1 MAKKKSITKYAGF
14 AAILLA
20 LASIGFMFAPAIVYG
35 SGDDPTTYTLF
46 QAMFGYNETITIVGN
61 ITANVKYFDF
71 SFMNLLTL
79 ILLAAG
85 IIFSVLKILSGK
97 NAKLFTL
104 ITTACFIVAGVF
116 LFMVV
121 PYAIASTNDV
131 TIGGIN
137 LAKYS
142 LSKDKMT
149 LGWGAIVS
157 AICALIAGACKLGEF
172 LLG

>member
-14 AAILLA
+14 TAILLA

-35 SGDDPTTYTLF
+35 EGDNATTYTAF
-46 QAMFGYNETITIVGN
+46 QTMFGYTSKTGDRIVV
-61 ITANVKYFDF
+61 TRTLLDF

-79 ILLAAG
+79 ILLAVG
-85 IIFSVLKILSGK
+85 IVFSVLKMLSGK

-116 LFMVV
+116 LFMTITFTDPHV
-121 PYAIASTNDV
+121 STNTAEKLFD
-131 TIGGIN
+131 
-137 LAKYS
+137 
-142 LSKDKMT
+142 LSKDNMT

>member
-1 MAKKKSITKYAGF
+1 MAKKNSVTKYAGF

-20 LASIGFMFAPAIVYG
+20 LASIAFMFAPAIVYG
-35 SGDDPTTYTLF
+35 SGDDPTTFTAF
-46 QAMFGYNETITIVGN
+46 QTMFGYTSKTGDRIVV
-61 ITANVKYFDF
+61 TRTLLDF

-79 ILLAAG
+79 ILLAVG
-85 IIFSVLKILSGK
+85 IVFSVLKMLSGK

-104 ITTACFIVAGVF
+104 ITTACFTVAGVF
-116 LFMVV
+116 LFMTITFTV
-121 PYAIASTNDV
+121 PHVSENAAEKLFD
-131 TIGGIN
+131 
-137 LAKYS
+137 
-142 LSKDKMT
+142 LSKDSMK

>member
-1 MAKKKSITKYAGF
+1 MAKKNSVTKYAGF

-20 LASIGFMFAPAIVYG
+20 LASIAFMFAPAIVYG
-35 SGDDPTTYTLF
+35 SGDDPTTYTAF
-46 QAMFGYNETITIVGN
+46 QAMFGYTETVSKGGLSYTK
-61 ITANVKYFDF
+61 AMLDF
-71 SFMNLLTL
+71 SFMNLLSL

-85 IIFSVLKILSGK
+85 IIFSVLKMLSGK

-116 LFMVV
+116 LFLVITYTIPHV
-121 PYAIASTNDV
+121 SDNAIEKLLD
-131 TIGGIN
+131 
-137 LAKYS
+137 
-142 LSKDKMT
+142 LSKDSMK

>member
-14 AAILLA
+14 TAILLA

-35 SGDDPTTYTLF
+35 SGDDPTTYTAF
-46 QAMFGYNETITIVGN
+46 QAMFGYTSKTGDRIVV
-61 ITANVKYFDF
+61 TRTLLDF

-79 ILLAAG
+79 ILLAVG
-85 IIFSVLKILSGK
+85 IVFSVLKMLSGK

-116 LFMVV
+116 LFMTITFTV
-121 PYAIASTNDV
+121 PHVSDNSAEKLFD
-131 TIGGIN
+131 
-137 LAKYS
+137 
-142 LSKDKMT
+142 LSKDNMT

>member
-1 MAKKKSITKYAGF
+1 MAKKNSVTKYAGF

-35 SGDDPTTYTLF
+35 TGDDPTTYSAF
-46 QAMFGYNETITIVGN
+46 QAMFGY
-61 ITANVKYFDF
+61 TATTTYGKLSYTKAMLDF

-85 IIFSVLKILSGK
+85 IVFSVLKMISGK

-116 LFMVV
+116 LFMVIT
-121 PYAIASTNDV
+121 Y
-131 TIGGIN
+131 TIPHVSDN
-137 LAKYS
+137 AAEKLLD
-142 LSKDKMT
+142 LSKDSMK

>member
-14 AAILLA
+14 TAILLA

-35 SGDDPTTYTLF
+35 SGDDPTTYTAF

-104 ITTACFIVAGVF
+104 ITTACFIVAT
-116 LFMVV
+116 
-121 PYAIASTNDV
+121 YAIASTNDV

-142 LSKDKMT
+142 LSKDNMT

>member
-1 MAKKKSITKYAGF
+1 MAKKNSVTKYAGF

-20 LASIGFMFAPAIVYG
+20 LASIAFMFAPAIVYG
-35 SGDDPTTYTLF
+35 SGDDPTTFTAF
-46 QAMFGYNETITIVGN
+46 QTMFGYTSKTGDRIVV
-61 ITANVKYFDF
+61 TRTLLDF

-79 ILLAAG
+79 ILLAVG
-85 IIFSVLKILSGK
+85 IVFSVLKMLSGK

-116 LFMVV
+116 LFMTITFTV
-121 PYAIASTNDV
+121 PHVSENAAEKLFD
-131 TIGGIN
+131 
-137 LAKYS
+137 
-142 LSKDKMT
+142 LSKDSMK